1 MEKIQ
6 RGKELRHI
14 MKEWRYNGDNKD
26 PQEDLGNDKM
36 LVIL

>member
-1 MEKIQ
+1 
-6 RGKELRHI
+6 

-36 LVIL
+36 LVILWKALPDEEKGE